1 MDTPTIFE
9 NLRRAMRR
17 HMLAALPADPACT
30 LPDLDFDRLHATY
43 ATWRGRVPVTMART
57 VHISDELLANP
68 ARGRYADGLA
78 AVVRD
83 IAHGADLRPRMS
95 TGIDHAYAFK
105 PPRMLTRRHSGRHH
119 DRLLADW
126 GIHHLHLSNA
136 PHRSRPEFVARTEHV
151 LLAAFVR
158 ADAFLIDLRP
168 HESDG
173 ANWSE
178 LAILET
184 VVRNWPDAGILQ
196 SSDWL
201 LGLSHGNWSD
211 EDRRELRQASVSTG
225 AVEIDGRVWLS
236 NGQTLAGTPARVVRH
251 AAATLAFL
259 SGCAPTEEELRAQ
272 LRTMAQRHD
281 VSNRWRGHVHGDD
294 YGFGSGRLFVR
305 FGSLLP

>member
-1 MDTPTIFE
+1 MI
-9 NLRRAMRR
+9 RR
-17 HMLAALPADPACT
+17 HMLAALPADPSCT
-30 LPDLDFDRLHATY
+30 LRDLDFDRVHTIY
-43 ATWRGRVPVTMART
+43 ATWRGRVPVMMARS
-57 VHISDELLANP
+57 VHVSADLLANP

-95 TGIDHAYAFK
+95 TGIDHSYAFK
-105 PPRMLTRRHSGRHH
+105 PPAMLTRRRSGRHH

-126 GIHHLHLSNA
+126 GIHHLHLANA
-136 PHRSRPEFVARTEHV
+136 PHRSRPEFLARTHHV

-201 LGLSHGNWSD
+201 LGLSHGNCSD
-211 EDRRELRQASVSTG
+211 ADRRELRQASVSTG
-225 AVEIDGRVWLS
+225 TVEIDGRVWMAG
-236 NGQTLAGTPARVVRH
+236 GQTRAGTPAHVVRH
-251 AAATLAFL
+251 SATTLAFL
-259 SGCAPTEEELRAQ
+259 SGYAPPEDELRAQ
-272 LRTMAQRHD
+272 LRAIAEKHD
-281 VSNRWRGHVHGDD
+281 VPNQWSAHVDGDD
-294 YGFGSGRLFVR
+294 YGFGSGHLFVR